1 MNFTTNTLKTYLS
14 ALSSSLSAF
23 MISKTHI
30 SAQKIRGRQLN
41 AEVCGSESAIFLL
54 SFLFRPLSQTTI
66 SRKRFKFSPQ
76 FYHESDAY
84 HSAELY
90 NHSASS

>member
-1 MNFTTNTLKTYLS
+1 
-14 ALSSSLSAF
+14 

-30 SAQKIRGRQLN
+30 SAQKPRGRQLN
-41 AEVCGSESAIFLL
+41 TKVCSSENAIFLL
-54 SFLFRPLSQTTI
+54 SFFLSFFVSFFVQTTLSNNDI
-66 SRKRFKFSPQ
+66 SKAVQVLTVILSRT
-76 FYHESDAY
+76 DAY

>member
-1 MNFTTNTLKTYLS
+1 
-14 ALSSSLSAF
+14 

-30 SAQKIRGRQLN
+30 SAQKPRGRQLN
-41 AEVCGSESAIFLL
+41 TKVCGSGNAIFLL
-54 SFLFRPLSQTTI
+54 SFFVQTALCQTTI
-66 SRKRFKFSPQ
+66 FRKRFKFSPS
-76 FYHESDAY
+76 FYNETDAY

>member
-1 MNFTTNTLKTYLS
+1 
-14 ALSSSLSAF
+14 

-30 SAQKIRGRQLN
+30 SAEKPRGRQLN
-41 AEVCGSESAIFLL
+41 TKVCGSENAIFLL
-54 SFLFRPLSQTTI
+54 SFFLSFFLSLFRPLCQTTI
-66 SRKRFKFSPQ
+66 SRKRFKFSPS
-76 FYHESDAY
+76 FYHETDAY